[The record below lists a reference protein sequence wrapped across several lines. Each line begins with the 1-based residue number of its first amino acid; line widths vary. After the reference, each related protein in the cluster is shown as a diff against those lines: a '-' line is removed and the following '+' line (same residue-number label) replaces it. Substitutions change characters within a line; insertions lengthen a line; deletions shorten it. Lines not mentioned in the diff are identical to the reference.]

1 MKFNRL
7 EEVNLEGKTVLVRLD
22 LNVPLSQ
29 GKILDDTRIRASLPT
44 LEYLKSRNAKI
55 ALMSHLGRPKGKPD
69 LKFSLAPVGERLA
82 EILSCEVI
90 MVNDYHKEP
99 ADQVLKQLG
108 KNQIMMFENLRFH
121 EGETS
126 NDSEFAQILIK
137 GADYYVN
144 DAFGAAH
151 RSHASVVAAPTYMP
165 KDRCFPGFLMMKEIE
180 ALDKLRNNPKVPF
193 TVVIGGAKVSDKIG
207 VILSLL
213 EKCNHLLIGGAM
225 AYTLL
230 KFRGF
235 QVGLSKV
242 EHDKMDL
249 VEAIFR
255 NAESRKVAI
264 ELPVDHVCAG
274 SFDSEAAATIIN
286 DINIPAGLMGLDIG
300 PKTIARYQ
308 EIVRSSST
316 VLWNGPMGVFEWSQ
330 FAKGTTAVAEEIA
343 QCPGY
348 TVLGGGE
355 SVAAAQKAGVA
366 DKIKHV
372 STGGG
377 ASLEYLEGTQLPGIK
392 ALELV

>member
-7 EEVNLEGKTVLVRLD
+7 EEVNLEGKAVLVRLD
-22 LNVPLSQ
+22 LNVPLSD
-29 GKILDDTRIRASLPT
+29 GKILDDTRIQASLPT
-44 LEYLKSRNAKI
+44 LRYLQSKHAKI
-55 ALMSHLGRPKGKPD
+55 AIMSHLGRPKGKVNS
-69 LKFSLAPVGERLA
+69 KFSLEPVGERLA
-82 EILSCEVI
+82 EILDCEVV

-121 EGETS
+121 AGETA

-137 GADYYVN
+137 GVDFYVN

-151 RSHASVVAAPTYMP
+151 RSHASVVAAPNYLP
-165 KDRCFPGFLMMKEIE
+165 KDHCFPGYLMTKEIE
-180 ALDKLRNNPKVPF
+180 ALDKLKNSPKVPF
-193 TVVIGGAKVSDKIG
+193 TVAIGGAKVSDKIG
-207 VILSLL
+207 VILSLI

-230 KFRGF
+230 KYKGFR
-235 QVGLSKV
+235 VGTSKV
-242 EHDKMDL
+242 EEDKMDL

-264 ELPVDHVCAG
+264 ELPIDHVCA
-274 SFDSEAAATIIN
+274 EAFESKTAAVVVN
-286 DINIPAGLMGLDIG
+286 DINIPDHLMGLDIG
-300 PKTIARYQ
+300 PQTIAKYR
-308 EIVRSSST
+308 EIIKSSST
-316 VLWNGPMGVFEWSQ
+316 VLWNGPMGVFEWDA
-330 FAKGTTAVAEEIA
+330 FAKGTTALAEEISECA
-343 QCPGY
+343 GY

-377 ASLEYLEGTQLPGIK
+377 ASLEYLEGAHLPGIK